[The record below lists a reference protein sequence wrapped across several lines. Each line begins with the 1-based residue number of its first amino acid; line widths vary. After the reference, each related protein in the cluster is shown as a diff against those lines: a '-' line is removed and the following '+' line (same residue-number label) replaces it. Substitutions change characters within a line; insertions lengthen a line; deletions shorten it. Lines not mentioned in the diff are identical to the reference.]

1 MADGDDSEPK
11 YELYVQGSDK
21 PREDGSQKFT
31 GIGKALFVNG
41 DTYEGTFVEG
51 MRSGRG
57 VYTFK
62 KFGDTYE
69 GQYEENR
76 KHGFGTITYK
86 SGGGGEDEEEAADD
100 AAEGAAPRG
109 GSYVGHYTMGLRGSA
124 AAAAPPGEEA
134 AAAAAAAAAS
144 ESSEGTFTYVNGDS
158 YCGQWQAGK
167 KHGKGTYSFAKD
179 GTRLEGHWEGG
190 KITSGRWVFP
200 NGTFYVG
207 RFRYNKPFGKGIWV
221 FANGNQLTGEYLQKE
236 QAGEGE
242 GGDEPEDGA
251 PKPDPKVWC
260 NFKHG
265 KTTSV
270 RGGSMF
276 GPKIGA

>member
-1 MADGDDSEPK
+1 MGDGDDNEPK
-11 YELYVQGSDK
+11 YELYVMGSDK

-41 DTYEGTFVEG
+41 DVFEGTFVEG
-51 MRSGRG
+51 MRSGKG
-57 VYTFK
+57 AYTFK
-62 KFGDTYE
+62 KFGDSYE

-76 KHGFGTITYK
+76 KHGFGTLTYK
-86 SGGGGEDEEEAADD
+86 NGKEGDEEEDGGGGDE
-100 AAEGAAPRG
+100 AEGATVRG
-109 GSYVGHYTMGLRGSA
+109 GSYVGHYTHGLRGCA
-124 AAAAPPGEEA
+124 AGEEVQPED
-134 AAAAAAAAAS
+134 
-144 ESSEGTFTYVNGDS
+144 ESCGGTFNYVNGDS
-158 YCGQWQAGK
+158 YAGQWQAGK

-179 GTRLEGHWEGG
+179 GTRLEGHWENG
-190 KITSGRWVFP
+190 KITSGRWLFP

-207 RFRYNKPFGKGIWV
+207 KFRFNKPFGKGIWV
-221 FANGNQLTGEYLQKE
+221 FPNGNQLTGEYLQKE
-236 QAGEGE
+236 QAGEGDPPADD
-242 GGDEPEDGA
+242 DENAG

-276 GPKIGA
+276 GSKLTA